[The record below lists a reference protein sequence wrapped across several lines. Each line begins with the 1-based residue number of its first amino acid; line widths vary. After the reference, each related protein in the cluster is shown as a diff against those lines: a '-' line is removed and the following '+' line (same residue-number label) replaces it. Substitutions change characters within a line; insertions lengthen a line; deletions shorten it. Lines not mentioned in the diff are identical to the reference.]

1 MKKIFNFKKLLL
13 SLFVGISLLLSL
25 PLPALA
31 QQASPGPWYS
41 QSFPQWYSK
50 VYDTTNPNEIFGE
63 RYTSAQVQWVF
74 WGVSS
79 FFIDV
84 ISGYNPAV
92 RGCISAVFTGNA
104 TACIQPIIDSQK
116 SINSQ
121 FKIGDSGKNQSVIGM
136 IFEDR
141 SLSGI
146 TYVKD
151 LGRKFS
157 IIPEAKAQS
166 TGFGF
171 SGALGVVPDIQKVWG
186 IVRNL
191 SYVIFVF
198 IIMVFAFMI
207 MFRVKISPQVVVSVQ
222 SALPK
227 IAIALV
233 LVTFSYA
240 IAGFLI
246 DLMYV
251 VIGILSLIFSQF
263 TVFGVSFAGVAGIG
277 VTNPVAGYFTL
288 LTQGPTWGVAKTGVF
303 GLMVMYFV
311 NYFLAW
317 VFIVIGG
324 IGSGLLGAGGFVG
337 GSVVAVFTLIIGF
350 VGLIIVFILSI
361 INFFKI
367 IILLVKSFAS
377 IILLTIFAPLQL
389 TLGIVVPGLGFG
401 SWVRS
406 FVAKLAVFP
415 AVGALLIIALW
426 FLQIAWDTVPNSPTF
441 LGGGATNF
449 PQGWPPLLGG
459 SPQLVALAF
468 LLASIAVFIMIP
480 KAGDAVD
487 AFISGK
493 QFAFGTAIGQGVSI
507 VTAPILGLGQGV
519 YGAGQ
524 KALGETAVTTV
535 TGKIAER
542 GGLSGIF
549 GGKNNTPRVDKNAN
563 G

>member
-1 MKKIFNFKKLLL
+1 MTRIFNFKKLLF
-13 SLFVGISLLLSL
+13 SLLVGIFLLLSL
-25 PLPALA
+25 PIPAHA

-50 VYDTTNPNEIFGE
+50 VYDTSNPNEIFGE

-92 RGCISAVFTGNA
+92 RGCISAVFTGNG
-104 TACIQPIIDSQK
+104 TACIQPILDSQK
-116 SINSQ
+116 SINGQ
-121 FKIGDSGKNQSVIGM
+121 FTLGDSGKNQNIIGM

-141 SLSGI
+141 AFSGI

-151 LGRKFS
+151 LGRKFHMV
-157 IIPEAKAQS
+157 PEAHAQ
-166 TGFGF
+166 TTNGFGF
-171 SGALGVVPDIQKVWG
+171 SGALGSVSDIQKVWSV
-186 IVRNL
+186 VRNL

-198 IIMVFAFMI
+198 IIMIFAFMI
-207 MFRVKISPQVVVSVQ
+207 MFRVKISPQVVISVQ

-246 DLMYV
+246 DIMYV

-263 TVFGVSFAGVAGIG
+263 TVGGVSFSGIAGIG

-288 LTQGPTWGVAKTGVF
+288 LTEGPTFVGLKTGVF

-317 VFIVIGG
+317 FYVVIGG
-324 IGSGLLGAGGFVG
+324 IVSGLLGAGGFIG
-337 GSVVAVFTLIIGF
+337 GSVVATFTLIIGF
-350 VGLIIVFILSI
+350 LGLIVVFIMSI
-361 INFFKI
+361 INFFRI
-367 IILLVKSFAS
+367 IILLVKAF
-377 IILLTIFAPLQL
+377 ITILLLTIFAPLQL
-389 TLGIVVPGLGFG
+389 TFGVVVPGLGFG

-426 FLQIAWDTVPNSPTF
+426 FLQMAWDVTRNAPTF
-441 LGGGATNF
+441 LGGGPTNF

-468 LLASIAVFIMIP
+468 LLGSIAVFLMIP
-480 KAGDAVD
+480 KAGDAVE

-493 QFAFGTAIGQGVSI
+493 QFAFGSEIGQAISTG
-507 VTAPILGLGQGV
+507 GLAADLALAKRIDFLK
-519 YGAGQ
+519 GAG
-524 KALGETAVTTV
+524 ESTATLDAIRNLAQFMVKQ
-535 TGKIAER
+535 TGK
-542 GGLSGIF
+542 
-549 GGKNNTPRVDKNAN
+549 
-563 G
+563 